1 MVWDTA
7 GQEEFDSITKTY
19 YRGNVIP
26 IIIEM
31 ANSFLLF
38 AGAQVCVLAFS
49 TIDKES
55 FDALERWKEK
65 VSRVGGCV
73 MWVWFIQ
80 VEGECGSIV
89 MVLVQ
94 NKIDLI
100 DESAVSAEEVESLTK
115 RLKLRLF
122 RTSVKENFN
131 IDEG

>member
-1 MVWDTA
+1 M
-7 GQEEFDSITKTY
+7 
-19 YRGNVIP
+19 
-26 IIIEM
+26 
-31 ANSFLLF
+31 
-38 AGAQVCVLAFS
+38 LAFS
-49 TIDKES
+49 TTDKES
-55 FDALERWKEK
+55 FEALERWKEK
-65 VSRVGGCV
+65 VSRVGGCI

-100 DESAVSAEEVESLTK
+100 DESAVSAEEVESLAK